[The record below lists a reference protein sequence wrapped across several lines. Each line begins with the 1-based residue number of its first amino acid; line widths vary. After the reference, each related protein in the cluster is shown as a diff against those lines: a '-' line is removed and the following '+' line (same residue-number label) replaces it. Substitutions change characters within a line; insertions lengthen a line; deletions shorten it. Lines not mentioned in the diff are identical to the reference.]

1 MFSENFKRL
10 RIAKGLTQAQL
21 ANKLNLSVSAISMY
35 EQGRRKPDSDMLC
48 KICSFFK
55 ISLDRLLGSHP
66 IERDVNE
73 VIDEITQNLK
83 DQTGLMF
90 KGMPMTRE
98 EREKVARAIEIAVAV
113 TFSDKKY
120 LKSN

>member
-1 MFSENFKRL
+1 MFSENFKKL
-10 RIAKGLTQAQL
+10 RISRGLTQAQL
-21 ANKLNLSVSAISMY
+21 ASKLNLSVSAISMY
-35 EQGRRKPDSDMLC
+35 EQGRRRPDSDMLC

-55 ISLDRLLGSHP
+55 ISLDCLLGSNP

-73 VIDEITQNLK
+73 VIDEMTRNLK

-90 KGMPMTRE
+90 NGMPMTKE
-98 EREKVARAIEIAVAV
+98 EREKVAHAIEIAVAV

-120 LKSN
+120 VKSN

>member
-1 MFSENFKRL
+1 MFSENFKKL
-10 RIAKGLTQAQL
+10 RISRGLTQAQL
-21 ANKLNLSVSAISMY
+21 ASKLDLSVSAISMY

-55 ISLDRLLGSHP
+55 ISLDRLLGSNP

-73 VIDEITQNLK
+73 VIGEMTQNLK

-90 KGMPMTRE
+90 NGMPMTKE
-98 EREKVARAIEIAVAV
+98 EREKVAHAIEIAVAV

-120 LKSN
+120 KK